1 VKIIVV
7 QDLDPG
13 RAPSYTV
20 ATYVWAVLK
29 IRALGRELGH
39 TLLEAERRKAALM
52 STRQADALWAEAQA
66 FLKELEAEA
75 EVDDAYSRP

>member
-13 RAPSYTV
+13 RAPSYRV

-29 IRALGRELGH
+29 IRALGRELRH
-39 TLLEAERRKAALM
+39 TLLEAERHKAALM

-66 FLKELEAEA
+66 FLKELEAES
-75 EVDDAYSRP
+75 EGDDA